1 MECLWREVALC
12 QLLTIVEIPFLEGLL
27 TEQKSGKKSTKQ
39 SLMLTNS
46 VSKHYNSVCM
56 NSISDPFMRTALNCI
71 ECLPKGLLV
80 LEKDFVREHN
90 PAAKIQAFH
99 VLSGHYKSR
108 SDSLLPENFIEVHLA
123 ILNFIIQQKHEVAIA
138 SLQLDMI
145 ILPWHIREELRRLLK
160 FMVACAEMTDFSV
173 DSKVNFLIKTFYW
186 TEISKLFNVERFQA
200 NYILKLKV
208 TRPAITSTD
217 RISNI

>member
-56 NSISDPFMRTALNCI
+56 NSVSDPFMRTALNCI

-80 LEKDFVREHN
+80 LEKDFVREQN

-160 FMVACAEMTDFSV
+160 FMVACSEMTDFSV
-173 DSKVNFLIKTFYW
+173 DSKVYFFLETFLLDQK
-186 TEISKLFNVERFQA
+186 IS
-200 NYILKLKV
+200 
-208 TRPAITSTD
+208 
-217 RISNI
+217 